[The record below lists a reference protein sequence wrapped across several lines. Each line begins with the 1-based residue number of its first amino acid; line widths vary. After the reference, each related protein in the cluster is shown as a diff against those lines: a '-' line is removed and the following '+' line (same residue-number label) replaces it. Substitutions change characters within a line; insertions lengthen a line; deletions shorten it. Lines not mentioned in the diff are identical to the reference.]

1 MFWYI
6 LIALILFTLLW
17 LLLGPVIIFVNTE
30 KDAYSVALPGIV
42 KASVYPKDGLFL
54 IKGSVFFI
62 PYRFNPFG
70 RRSKKSLKQKEKSPR
85 KKRSFKL
92 RGGMNM
98 GRNILHAIRI
108 RKLHL
113 NVDTNDFTVNAW
125 LIPVFSAVN
134 SENIRLQANFE
145 GEASLL
151 LDLRTSLGALLW
163 AMIKTKYKSMLN
175 Q

>member
-1 MFWYI
+1 M
-6 LIALILFTLLW
+6 LA
-17 LLLGPVIIFVNTE
+17 PVIIFLNTAE
-30 KDAYSVALPGIV
+30 GSYFITLPGIF
-42 KASVYPKDGLFL
+42 KASVVPDDDLFM
-54 IKGSVFFI
+54 IRGSVFFI
-62 PYRFNPFG
+62 PYHYHPFG
-70 RRSKKSLKQKEKSPR
+70 RKNEKQKAEEEKSPR

-92 RGGMNM
+92 RGGMKM
-98 GRNILHAIRI
+98 GREILHAFRI

-113 NVDTNDFTVNAW
+113 NIDTDDFTLNAW

-145 GEASLL
+145 EETSML

-163 AMIKTKYKSMLN
+163 AVVKTKYNSRFN

>member
-6 LIALILFTLLW
+6 LIALILLTLLW

-30 KDAYSVALPGIV
+30 KNTYSAALPGIV
-42 KASVYPKDGLFL
+42 KASVHPKDGLFL
-54 IKGSVFFI
+54 IRGSVFFI

-70 RRSKKSLKQKEKSPR
+70 RKSKKNLEQKEKSPR
-85 KKRSFKL
+85 KKRSLKL

-98 GRNILHAIRI
+98 GRNILHAIRV

-113 NVDTNDFTVNAW
+113 NIDTNDFTLNAW

>member
-6 LIALILFTLLW
+6 LIALIIFTLLW
-17 LLLGPVIIFVNTE
+17 FLLGPVIIFVNSEENT
-30 KDAYSVALPGIV
+30 YSVALPGIA
-42 KASVYPKDGLFL
+42 KASLVPKDGLFM
-54 IKGSVFFI
+54 IRGSVFFI

-70 RRSKKSLKQKEKSPR
+70 GRSKKNQKQKGRSPR
-85 KKRSFKL
+85 KKRPFKL
-92 RGGMNM
+92 RGGINM
-98 GRNILHAIRI
+98 GRNILHAFRV

-113 NVDTNDFTVNAW
+113 NIDTNDFTLNAW

-145 GEASLL
+145 GEATLL
-151 LDLRTSLGALLW
+151 LDLRTRLGALLW